1 MEVLVAKLQKLSTEG
16 KQLSPYEVACIASY
30 RSLSIYDW
38 LPRTAPH
45 KDLEALFKGTDYRS
59 GTGSR
64 IKKRYSNVTLYSKRG
79 VT

>member
-1 MEVLVAKLQKLSTEG
+1 MFSNEFIYEETEEERTALEVLVAKLQKLSTEG

-45 KDLEALFKGTDYRS
+45 KDLEALFKGRLQKWN
-59 GTGSR
+59 G
-64 IKKRYSNVTLYSKRG
+64 KPN
-79 VT
+79 